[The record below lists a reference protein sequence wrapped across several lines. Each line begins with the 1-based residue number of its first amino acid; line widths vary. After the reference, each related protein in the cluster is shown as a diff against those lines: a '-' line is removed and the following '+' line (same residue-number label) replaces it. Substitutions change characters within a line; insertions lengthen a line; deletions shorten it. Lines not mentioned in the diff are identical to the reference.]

1 MAIRRTERKPLIV
14 PDWYNE
20 KEREMNLKNQV
31 ITNEDSSQEIQV
43 VDKVVQVIEKFQMEK
58 RFLR

>member
-20 KEREMNLKNQV
+20 KEREMNFKMDPLSR
-31 ITNEDSSQEIQV
+31 TL
-43 VDKVVQVIEKFQMEK
+43 EKK
-58 RFLR
+58 GY